1 METVFMATK
10 LSLSPFKAYGLVA
23 LGALCISFAAPL
35 VKWITLEPTA
45 IGFYRTAIASL
56 TLGLLSF
63 QFQPRKWIAES
74 PSRGW
79 WKPLGWAALGGV
91 SFAGDLFVWHKSIL
105 VVGAG
110 LATLLANTHI
120 FWVAVFS
127 ALWLGE
133 RLTWKFAVWV
143 VVALGGVSLL
153 TLPSESP
160 QEIYFV
166 GIQLGL
172 LTGVFYAGYYLCL
185 RESQRAPNS
194 LPLIPNLAVASFVTA
209 VVLLG
214 LAIGVGED
222 VGWPDGSNW
231 GRLVLLGLGVHACGW
246 LAISKGMPHVAAAPG
261 SFILLLQTVLATA
274 WGVIWFNESLG
285 TRQWIGAGL
294 TLVAVFGV
302 TMSRG
307 RAKNT

>member
-1 METVFMATK
+1 MTTK
-10 LSLSPFKAYGLVA
+10 RTLSPVQAYGLVA

-35 VKWITLEPTA
+35 VKWITLEPTT

-56 TLGLLSF
+56 TLGFLSF
-63 QFQPRKWIAES
+63 RFRPRKWIGDS
-74 PSRGW
+74 PQQGW
-79 WKPLGWAALGGV
+79 WKPLGWAALGGA
-91 SFAGDLFVWHKSIL
+91 SFAADLFVWHKSIL

-133 RLTWKFAVWV
+133 RLTWKFAAWV
-143 VVALGGVSLL
+143 IVALGGVGLL
-153 TLPSESP
+153 TLPSETP
-160 QEIYFV
+160 QEIYLV

-185 RESQRAPNS
+185 RESQRGSNP
-194 LPLIPNLAVASFVTA
+194 LPLIPNLALASFVTA
-209 VVLLG
+209 VVLLI
-214 LAIGVGED
+214 LAIGVGET
-222 VGWPDGSNW
+222 VVWPDGANW
-231 GRLVLLGLGVHACGW
+231 ARLVLLGLGVHACGW
-246 LAISKGMPHVAAAPG
+246 LAISRGMPHVAAGPG
-261 SFILLLQTVLATA
+261 AFILLLQTVLATA
-274 WGVIWFNESLG
+274 WGVVWFDESLG

-294 TLVAVFGV
+294 TLVAVYGV

-307 RAKNT
+307 TAKNK